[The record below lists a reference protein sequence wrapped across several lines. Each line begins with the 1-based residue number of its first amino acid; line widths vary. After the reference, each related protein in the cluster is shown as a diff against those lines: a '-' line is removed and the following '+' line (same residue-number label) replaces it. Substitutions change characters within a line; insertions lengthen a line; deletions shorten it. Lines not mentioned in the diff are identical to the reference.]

1 MNVHACYYMCIC
13 IQFFKGLILQ
23 TWNELATFG
32 TQFLLFCEELN
43 VMNCNIQ
50 AQTVGNISGGE
61 FRENILK
68 LGNGNI
74 HEYL

>member
-1 MNVHACYYMCIC
+1 MNVHACYSMYIC
-13 IQFFKGLILQ
+13 IQVFEGLILQ
-23 TWNELATFG
+23 LRNELATFG
-32 TQFLLFCEELN
+32 IQLLLFCEELN

-61 FRENILK
+61 LRENILK